1 MQRIIHLYAIAN
13 RLPDAF
19 NDDTKVTKSHIPAVN
34 APVRIAVPE
43 GQAKMDENPPQL
55 KRGRPIGSKDNVPRK
70 RREKNQ
76 ESTPEELGTVL
87 TSKERLMPLKRH
99 KPMKRSPT
107 LGILRILLHI
117 VMRFGIEI
125 KSSLMIFLHS
135 QLLIKLW
142 MMIVSR
148 NLLLNV
154 VKGKIGLSGRKQLR
168 LN

>member
-1 MQRIIHLYAIAN
+1 M
-13 RLPDAF
+13 
-19 NDDTKVTKSHIPAVN
+19 KSHIPVVN
-34 APVRIAVPE
+34 APARIDVPE

-55 KRGRPIGSKDNVPRK
+55 KRCRPIGSKDTVPRK
-70 RREKNQ
+70 RRGKNQ
-76 ESTPEELGTVL
+76 ESTPEEPSVVL
-87 TSKERLMPLKRH
+87 TSKELNALEEAQTHEK
-99 KPMKRSPT
+99 SPT
-107 LGILRILLHI
+107 LGILRIPLYL

-142 MMIVSR
+142 MMIVSH

>member
-1 MQRIIHLYAIAN
+1 
-13 RLPDAF
+13 
-19 NDDTKVTKSHIPAVN
+19 
-34 APVRIAVPE
+34 
-43 GQAKMDENPPQL
+43 
-55 KRGRPIGSKDNVPRK
+55 
-70 RREKNQ
+70 
-76 ESTPEELGTVL
+76 
-87 TSKERLMPLKRH
+87 
-99 KPMKRSPT
+99 MKRSPT
-107 LGILRILLHI
+107 LGILRIPLHI
-117 VMRFGIEI
+117 VMRFRISI